1 MQKARRINYSDISEG
16 DSYTF
21 KRTLTER
28 DVLDFARLSGD
39 FNPLHI
45 DKDFAKKNRFKANL
59 AHGMLAASLF
69 SALVGMHCPG
79 EKSIYISQTLNFRLP
94 IYYNEILTVKGTVV
108 GKNDS
113 IRLITLKTEILK
125 DEKIAVF
132 GEAKVKVTD

>member
-1 MQKARRINYSDISEG
+1 MQKARRIDYSDISEG

-45 DKDFAKKNRFKANL
+45 DKGFAKKNRFKANL
-59 AHGMLAASLF
+59 AHGMLAGSLF
-69 SALVGMHCPG
+69 STLVGMHCPG
-79 EKSIYISQTLNFRLP
+79 EKCLYLSQSLYFKSP
-94 IYYNEILTVKGTVV
+94 IFPDDALTVKGTVT

-113 IRLITLKTEILK
+113 IRLVTLRTEILK
-125 DEKIAVF
+125 GGRVAVE
-132 GEAKVKVTD
+132 GEAKVKVME